1 MANRVD
7 QLAKILPSAWDA
19 NSSVH
24 YSKLTDAVNSLLGYN
39 GPAVIGNVLD
49 VQGNPVQNVAAPTA
63 STDALNLGTAESK
76 YSPAVTGPQFDVGGS
91 NALKGVT
98 YLFRQKYVNGIVAG
112 AGIAISPTT
121 GIGVVT
127 ISAISGGG
135 GIDQLTGDV
144 TAGPGVGSQ
153 AAAVVKVN
161 GGVVPAS
168 AAYVGTN
175 SSRQIVAAPTPYP
188 IAISING
195 QTTNYL
201 VLVGDLGKIIRMNA
215 AGATTVTLP
224 VTFATGFWV
233 WVKNV
238 GAGTCTVSASS
249 GNIDAHASIPITQYQ
264 AYQFYWDGSLWRQLS
279 QSLSA

>member
-1 MANRVD
+1 MANKVD
-7 QLAKILPSAWDA
+7 QLAKILPNSWDA
-19 NSSVH
+19 GSQVH

-39 GPAVIGNVLD
+39 GPAVVGNDLD
-49 VQGNPVQNVAAPTA
+49 VQGNNVQNVADPSAPT
-63 STDALNLGTAESK
+63 DAVNLQTADSK

-98 YLFRQKYVNGIVAG
+98 YLYRQKYVNQIIAG
-112 AGIAISPTT
+112 AGISVSPAT
-121 GIGVVT
+121 GTGKVT
-127 ISAISGGG
+127 ITAISGGG

-175 SSRQIVAAPTPYP
+175 SSGQIVAAASPYP
-188 IAISING
+188 IVISINA
-195 QTTNYL
+195 QTVSYAA
-201 VLVGDLGKIIRMNA
+201 LVGDLGKIIQMNA
-215 AGATTVTLP
+215 AGATAVTLP
-224 VTFATGFWV
+224 VTFATGFWL

-238 GAGTCTVSASS
+238 GAGTCTVTPSS
-249 GNIDAHASIPITQYQ
+249 GNIDGHASIAITQYQ

>member
-1 MANRVD
+1 MANKVD
-7 QLAKILPSAWDA
+7 QLAKILPNSWDA
-19 NSSVH
+19 GSQVH

-39 GPAVIGNVLD
+39 GPAVVGNDLD
-49 VQGNPVQNVAAPTA
+49 VQGNNVQNVADPSAPT
-63 STDALNLGTAESK
+63 DAVNLQTADSK

-98 YLFRQKYVNGIVAG
+98 YLYRQKYVNRIVAG

-175 SSRQIVAAPTPYP
+175 SSRQIVAAATPGAALTVN
-188 IAISING
+188 I
-195 QTTNYL
+195 QTVNYVAL
-201 VLVGDLGKIIRMNA
+201 STDQIIQMNA

-224 VTFATGFWV
+224 TAGVTTGKV
-233 WVKNV
+233 YWVKNV
-238 GAGTCTVSASS
+238 GAGTCTVSGAT
-249 GNIDAHASIPITQYQ
+249 GNIDSHGSIAITQWQ
-264 AYQFYWDGSLWRQLS
+264 AYQFYWDGSTWHQLS
-279 QSLSA
+279 QSLAP